1 MQSGSKVHSI
11 RFISIHTEAPQVQMP
26 RCSSMYA
33 SMQLADAQLNGS
45 VRKGDKYQFYY
56 FEKKGV
62 EVQVFLIA
70 IFSYCYKY
78 TDSK

>member
-1 MQSGSKVHSI
+1 MLLV
-11 RFISIHTEAPQVQMP
+11 E
-26 RCSSMYA
+26 
-33 SMQLADAQLNGS
+33 LNGS
-45 VRKGDKYQFYY
+45 VQKGDKYQFYY

-62 EVQVFLIA
+62 KVQVFLIA